1 MNDYLSPVEMP
12 KVDFDSPM
20 ATVLFQLER
29 FRGDASPVTTPTPW
43 LSQIAALSGSA
54 APADLP
60 CDGNIDEQFICGLRK
75 LLPGDY
81 GAEYRRIDY
90 VHGLMWDLSRFLGE
104 KCAPQY
110 DFLKMAVAFRRFL
123 WISPFVTENDG
134 VAVLLGM
141 AMLRR
146 LLGCRP
152 PLFEPSKVFDV
163 TAPDDR
169 EGLTRRCETLLQNLL
184 GELRRTAKYYSV
196 DCVRD
201 EILAPALKA
210 VVDRRAVTSEEARA
224 LAIAVE
230 KPEIS
235 AQELEC
241 VWQDRFLRSRSIR
254 KMLDAGFFVAL
265 KDGGRKYTL
274 NLEPFFT
281 RFVAL

>member
-29 FRGDASPVTTPTPW
+29 FRGGASPVTTPTPW

-54 APADLP
+54 VPAGLP
-60 CDGNIDEQFICGLRK
+60 CDGNIDEVFICGLRK
-75 LLPGDY
+75 SLPGDY

-110 DFLKMAVAFRRFL
+110 DFLKMAVVFRRFL
-123 WISPFVTENDG
+123 WISPFVTENDA

-146 LLGCRP
+146 LLGGRP
-152 PLFEPSKVFDV
+152 VLFEPSKGFDV
-163 TAPDDR
+163 SAPDDR
-169 EGLTRRCETLLQNLL
+169 EGLTRRCEALLRNLL
-184 GELRRTAKYYSV
+184 GELHRTSRYYSV

-210 VVDRRAVTSEEARA
+210 VIDRRAVTSEEARA
-224 LAIAVE
+224 LAIAVQ
-230 KPEIS
+230 KPEFQ
-235 AQELEC
+235 AQDLEC

-254 KMLDAGFFVAL
+254 KMLDAGLILAQ

-274 NLEPFFT
+274 NLG
-281 RFVAL
+281 ALGVQFY

>member
-20 ATVLFQLER
+20 ASVLFRLER
-29 FRGDASPVTTPTPW
+29 FRGAASPVTTPPPW
-43 LSQIAALSGSA
+43 LSQIAALSGA
-54 APADLP
+54 ATDGIPAAGD
-60 CDGNIDEQFICGLRK
+60 IDEEFIGGLRK
-75 LLPGDY
+75 SLPGDY

-90 VHGLMWDLSRFLGE
+90 VHGLMWDLSRFLKE

-123 WISPFVTENDG
+123 WISPFVTENDS

-141 AMLRR
+141 AMLGR
-146 LLGCRP
+146 LLEGRP
-152 PLFEPSKVFDV
+152 ALFEPSKVFDV

-169 EGLTRRCETLLQNLL
+169 EGLTRRCETLLRNLL

-230 KPEIS
+230 KPEFQ
-235 AQELEC
+235 AQDLEC

-274 NLEPFFT
+274 NLERLNFT
-281 RFVAL
+281 KFVAL

>member
-29 FRGDASPVTTPTPW
+29 FRGGASPVTTPTPW
-43 LSQIAALSGSA
+43 LSQIADLSGSA
-54 APADLP
+54 VPAGLP
-60 CDGNIDEQFICGLRK
+60 CDGNIDEEFICGLRK
-75 LLPGDY
+75 SLPGDY

-110 DFLKMAVAFRRFL
+110 DFLKMAVVFRRFL
-123 WISPFVTENDG
+123 WISPFVTENDA

-146 LLGCRP
+146 LLGGRP
-152 PLFEPSKVFDV
+152 VLFEPSKVFDV
-163 TAPDDR
+163 GAPDDR
-169 EGLTRRCETLLQNLL
+169 EGLTRRCEALLRNLL
-184 GELRRTAKYYSV
+184 GELHRTSRYYSV

-224 LAIAVE
+224 LAIAVQ
-230 KPEIS
+230 KPEFQ
-235 AQELEC
+235 AQDLEC

-254 KMLDAGFFVAL
+254 KMLDAGLILAQ

-274 NLEPFFT
+274 NLG
-281 RFVAL
+281 ALGVQFY